1 MATKNSTSLPRVE
14 LLHVFV
20 PAGLS
25 GRLAKYGQHSFTHD
39 TSAIESGDPAAEI
52 SLTTP
57 LSAQSYSTT
66 PMLPVFQTFLPE
78 GFLKQRIQERF
89 AGAARR
95 RHGTVGLV
103 RWQRDRPSAGEPGT
117 HTTNDDAE
125 TAESE
130 ASPHAPLT
138 KSRIGERA
146 TLHGHQLT
154 VKVSGPDYPHLTE
167 NEFHCLS
174 IARNVARSVD
184 PVAPNFWL
192 SADRKRLAIERFD
205 YDRDSGIYSG
215 FEDMVSLHGT
225 VNEKKYEGS
234 YENVAKAIALNA
246 APDQIQKS
254 LREFFSMLVLS
265 MVLRNGDAHLK
276 NFGLLYTDPGA
287 DDCRLSPLYD
297 LVCTTVYLK
306 KDLPA
311 LTLAGA
317 RAWPDRKTLVEFGRF
332 HCHMD
337 DAATVIDQI
346 VAAAMDYRPDDDA
359 SGMWQR
365 MQEAI
370 ESGLSALVPE
380 MIFGRGSHP

>member
-1 MATKNSTSLPRVE
+1 M
-14 LLHVFV
+14 
-20 PAGLS
+20 
-25 GRLAKYGQHSFTHD
+25 
-39 TSAIESGDPAAEI
+39 
-52 SLTTP
+52 
-57 LSAQSYSTT
+57 
-66 PMLPVFQTFLPE
+66 
-78 GFLKQRIQERF
+78 
-89 AGAARR
+89 
-95 RHGTVGLV
+95 
-103 RWQRDRPSAGEPGT
+103 
-117 HTTNDDAE
+117 
-125 TAESE
+125 
-130 ASPHAPLT
+130 
-138 KSRIGERA
+138 
-146 TLHGHQLT
+146 
-154 VKVSGPDYPHLTE
+154 
-167 NEFHCLS
+167 
-174 IARNVARSVD
+174 
-184 PVAPNFWL
+184 
-192 SADRKRLAIERFD
+192 
-205 YDRDSGIYSG
+205 
-215 FEDMVSLHGT
+215 
-225 VNEKKYEGS
+225 
-234 YENVAKAIALNA
+234 AKAIALNA
-246 APDQIQKS
+246 APDEIQKS

-317 RAWPDRKTLVEFGRF
+317 RAWPDRKTLAEFGRF